1 MTAHK
6 LAKNPYKNRMV
17 DLYSCFSSLTDETD
31 LTTLPLINK
40 SIRNNVIVDYFNDVL
55 YSRKAVQ
62 VVFLNKANEM
72 FAEDDGLEYMLLNF
86 AGLRKDVAYNLKEER
101 FEKYV
106 EGNPSLI
113 PVNKMNEN
121 RYFLSSYNLWLED
134 GVTEDQIN
142 LAGDI
147 NHRLMQTLF
156 HLIQNVDMDDN
167 DFRLLF
173 KKK

>member
-1 MTAHK
+1 MTTHK

-17 DLYSCFSSLTDETD
+17 DLNSCFSSLTDETD

-40 SIRNNVIVDYFNDVL
+40 SIRNNVIVEYFNDVL

-62 VVFLNKANEM
+62 VIFLNKANEM
-72 FAEDDGLEYMLLNF
+72 FAEEDALEYMLLNF
-86 AGLRKDVAYNLKEER
+86 AGLRNDVAYNLKEER
-101 FEKYV
+101 FEKYDESNKV
-106 EGNPSLI
+106 HVTASNLI
-113 PVNKMNEN
+113 YN
-121 RYFLSSYNLWLED
+121 RYFLTAYTSWLEE

-147 NHRLMQTLF
+147 GHRFMQTLF
-156 HLIQNVDMDDN
+156 HLIQNVDMDDE